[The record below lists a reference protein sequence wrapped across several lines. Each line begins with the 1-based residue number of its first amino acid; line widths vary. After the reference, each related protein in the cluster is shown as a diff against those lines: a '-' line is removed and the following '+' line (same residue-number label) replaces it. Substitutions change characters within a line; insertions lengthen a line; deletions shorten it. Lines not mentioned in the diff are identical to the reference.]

1 MNDPAMKK
9 LVAASLLSLAV
20 WALATAEASAW
31 FGCCGHHCCGRH
43 CYSYSICCRPY
54 NAFTPVCFGNLYC
67 DGCCMPPS
75 GMWQSACG
83 AANPFAGCG
92 AGQWGCE
99 GCGGQLPAP
108 DVIERGGP
116 PPAFTPPAPT
126 PMGSAQPLPSNGAG
140 WAWSAGIPPYGMV
153 QPAAYGQAYYPNY
166 YNGYYPQMPM
176 GGMPGYG
183 Q

>member
-9 LVAASLLSLAV
+9 LFAASLLSLTV
-20 WALATAEASAW
+20 WALTTPDASAW
-31 FGCCGHHCCGRH
+31 WGFGHCCGRH

-67 DGCCMPPS
+67 DGCCMPPN

-83 AANPFAGCG
+83 QGNPWAGCG
-92 AGQWGCE
+92 AGQPCDFE
-99 GCGGQLPAP
+99 CGGQLPAP
-108 DVIERGGP
+108 EVIEKGGP
-116 PPAFTPPAPT
+116 PPAFTPPTPT
-126 PMGSAQPLPSNGAG
+126 PMSSAQPTAL
-140 WAWSAGIPPYGMV
+140 PYGMV

-166 YNGYYPQMPM
+166 YNAYYPPM

-183 Q
+183 R